1 MGLCPRSPSAEDR
14 AQYPEILPGLILP
27 VFCRIRHGL
36 QTHAAL
42 ISDGTKSLCVFFL
55 LQTFALPFL
64 FPRTL

>member
-42 ISDGTKSLCVFFL
+42 IADGTMSCRE
-55 LQTFALPFL
+55 ALPDFIAAV
-64 FPRTL
+64 FAIP